1 MRNTVAREKEKVAAL
16 RAAYRLY
23 FGLGEAFAA
32 GRITHEDPA
41 WKPALQAVLA
51 LERTVTPAVMA
62 EVYLEEC
69 RASQARLDPQ
79 QGYLWPEGEGAG

>member
-1 MRNTVAREKEKVAAL
+1 MRDSMAREKEKIAAL

-41 WKPALQAVLA
+41 WKPALRAVLA
-51 LERTVTPAVMA
+51 LERKVPPRVMA
-62 EVYLEEC
+62 EVYLAEC
-69 RASQARLDPQ
+69 RASQARLGP
-79 QGYLWPEGEGAG
+79 QGYLWPEGAG

>member
-1 MRNTVAREKEKVAAL
+1 MRDSMAREKEKIAAL

-41 WKPALQAVLA
+41 WKPALRAVLA
-51 LERTVTPAVMA
+51 LERKVPPRVMA
-62 EVYLEEC
+62 EVYLAEC
-69 RASQARLDPQ
+69 RASQARLGAQ
-79 QGYLWPEGEGAG
+79 AGFWPEGAA